1 MKRIESV
8 CILCTAR
15 DAWLARIAVAS
26 VRYWSPEV
34 PITLVKDPVYGPFST
49 DEVERAWGVAST
61 DTLAQPCGWGF
72 GKIELLF
79 RFPGRRLLILDADTI
94 LCGDVVAALGDSDA
108 DFVVSVEQV
117 EADRLDELQPY
128 YYRFDAVRELD
139 AEFARPG
146 SLFNT
151 GHFVATSGVLRRDDF
166 DPWLSWSSP
175 VELRYPDRFHSGE
188 QGVLNY
194 VLDGVERRARAT
206 VDRRHFAILASSPEL
221 SRIRLEAIRRR
232 VSEPFVVHY
241 NGRKPALLVNFPRRE
256 LLGFFERVYFSRVTS
271 PLIEPLRRAL
281 HAPTPEDKR
290 KLTARGLRGWLEI
303 SREYWP
309 RIRWAFERAAGLPSW
324 SDRPSLSSE
333 RHRKEKR
340 GKG

>member
-15 DAWLARIAVAS
+15 DLWLARIAVAS
-26 VRYWSPEV
+26 VRYWSPEI
-34 PITLVKDPVYGPFST
+34 PITLVKDPVYGRFHT
-49 DEVERAWGVAST
+49 DEVERAWGVSST

-72 GKIELLF
+72 GKVELLF

-94 LCGDVVAALGDSDA
+94 LCGDVLAVLDDSDA

-117 EADRLDELQPY
+117 EADRFDELQPY

-139 AEFARPG
+139 PQFSRPR
-146 SLFNT
+146 SLFHSGN
-151 GHFVATSGVLRRDDF
+151 FVATSGVLRREDF

-175 VELRYPDRFHSGE
+175 VELRYPDRFHPGD

-194 VLDGVERRARAT
+194 VVDGSERRGCVT
-206 VDRRHFAILASSPEL
+206 VDRRHFTILASSPAL
-221 SRIRLEAIRRR
+221 SRIRLDAIRRR

-241 NGRKPALLVNFPRRE
+241 NGRKPALLMNFPRRE
-256 LLGFFERVYFSRVTS
+256 LLGFFERHYYSRVRS
-271 PLIEPLRRAL
+271 PLIEPLRRVLRVRAR
-281 HAPTPEDKR
+281 EDQR
-290 KLTARGLRGWLEI
+290 MPGRGLRGWLET

-309 RIRWAFERAAGLPSW
+309 RMRVPLERTVGLATW
-324 SDRPSLSSE
+324 SYPTSPSSE
-333 RHRKEKR
+333 RHPKDTS
-340 GKG
+340 GG

>member
-26 VRYWSPEV
+26 VRYWSPEI
-34 PITLVKDPVYGPFST
+34 PITLVKDPVYGRFST
-49 DEVERAWGVAST
+49 DEVERAWGVSST

-94 LCGDVVAALGDSDA
+94 LCGDVLGVLSDSDA

-117 EADRLDELQPY
+117 EAGRLDEFQPY

-139 AEFARPG
+139 AEFARPR

-166 DPWLSWSSP
+166 DPWLRWSSP
-175 VELRYPDRFHSGE
+175 VELRYPDRFHPGD

-194 VLDGVERRARAT
+194 VLDGAERRGRAT
-206 VDRRHFAILASSPEL
+206 VDRRHFAILAASPEL

-241 NGRKPALLVNFPRRE
+241 NGRKPALLMKFPRRE
-256 LLGFFERVYFSRVTS
+256 LLGFFERFYYSRIPS
-271 PLIEPLRRAL
+271 PLIEPLRRVILAR
-281 HAPTPEDKR
+281 APEDKR
-290 KLTARGLRGWLEI
+290 MTGRGPRGWRAF

-309 RIRWAFERAAGLPSW
+309 RLRRAIEKAAGLPTW
-324 SDRPSLSSE
+324 SDRTSRS
-333 RHRKEKR
+333 KEKR
-340 GKG
+340 RKAKKNGV